1 MVKECFSI
9 STFSQANSCNCF
21 SCANPSN
28 IKYKTSGF
36 PDMTRC
42 DSDDPELDHFYIS
55 DVDKVTGF
63 NLYTYL
69 EPLPAGGGGGGA
81 QVLCSFVDLILLVE
95 RIFNRRKLL
104 ILGAQE

>member
-1 MVKECFSI
+1 MKKCFSI

-21 SCANPSN
+21 SCASPSN

-69 EPLPAGGGGGGA
+69 EPLPAGGGGGGGA
-81 QVLCSFVDLILLVE
+81 QVLLCSSYSLFS
-95 RIFNRRKLL
+95 
-104 ILGAQE
+104 